1 MITTQS
7 TIKRAVSISLGSSKR
22 DSSTVVEL
30 FGEKVQLERIGT
42 DGDMKKAEAMYSEL
56 DGKVD
61 AFGVGGALLG
71 FMVDTNWHTLHSVQ
85 SLIKGVHKTPV
96 ADGTGLKMTLERKAA
111 SVLAENVNIPDDQ
124 KHAFMTSAV
133 DRYGLFQGF
142 NDAGYQCVIGDV
154 MFALGMDI
162 PLNSEKSLKRMVSIL
177 MPVISRLPFSMLYP
191 TGESQNKRTPKWGK
205 YFTQA
210 DVVAGDCHYL
220 TKYMPD
226 HMEGKTIV
234 TNTTTKADRDLF
246 KQAGVKYLITTTPVF
261 EERSYGTNML
271 EAGLLAATGRQEPVD
286 YAHAEGY
293 LKQVEAWLDELNI
306 KPQFTELS

>member
-1 MITTQS
+1 MVMSQTAM
-7 TIKRAVSISLGSSKR
+7 KRAVSISLGSSKR

-30 FGEKVQLERIGT
+30 FGEKVLLERIGT
-42 DGDMKKAEAMYSEL
+42 DGDMQKAISMYSEL

-71 FMVDTNWHTLHSVQ
+71 FMVDTRWYTLHSVQ

-111 SVLAENVNIPDDQ
+111 AILAENVQISDTQ

-133 DRYGLFQGF
+133 DRYGLYQGF
-142 NDAGYQCVIGDV
+142 AVAGYQCVIGDV
-154 MFALGMDI
+154 MFALGMDFPI
-162 PLNSEKSLKRMVSIL
+162 NSEKSLKRVVTIL
-177 MPVISRLPFSMLYP
+177 LPILSHMPFSMLYP
-191 TGESQNKRTPKWGK
+191 TGESQNVRTPKWGK
-205 YFTQA
+205 YFQQA
-210 DVVAGDCHYL
+210 DVIAGDCHYL

-226 HMEGKTIV
+226 HLEGKTIV
-234 TNTTTKADRDLF
+234 TNTTTKADRELF

-271 EAGLLAATGRQEPVD
+271 EAGLLAATGRKEPVD

-293 LKQVEAWLDELNI
+293 LKQMETWLDDLNI
-306 KPQFTELS
+306 KPQFKDLS